1 MLSWISKKNIALNC
15 CKSLLKLLSIE
26 AVNQLSY
33 LPIEILK
40 DKLKTSAKKKF
51 DSSETKKLVA
61 SFKQFGK
68 FKIQYLK
75 KKYVYTGYYD
85 CKNNTVYS
93 SKNRY
98 ILSHEICHATSVFK
112 LNKKYF
118 TYVSKTAYLV
128 FNNLIFIAYL
138 DSFLRQYLG
147 RYASITSSVLSKL
160 AKTASVFVLAE
171 EAQATIRA
179 VSVVKKILGKAQAL
193 EAARLLSTAYGT
205 YVWSVFRGL
214 VIVPAMCRWSY
225 SRTAR

>member
-1 MLSWISKKNIALNC
+1 MLSWITKKNIALNC
-15 CKSLLKLLSIE
+15 CKSLLKLISIE
-26 AVNQLSY
+26 AVNKLSS
-33 LPIEILK
+33 LPLELLK
-40 DKLKTSAKKKF
+40 DKLKSSAKKKF

-61 SFKQFGK
+61 SFKQFDK

-93 SKNRY
+93 SRNQY

-118 TYVSKTAYLV
+118 PYVSKTAYLV

-138 DSFLRQYLG
+138 DSCLRQYLG

-179 VSVVKKILGKAQAL
+179 VSVVKKVLGKTQAL
-193 EAARLLSTAYGT
+193 EAAKLLSTAYGT

>member
-1 MLSWISKKNIALNC
+1 M
-15 CKSLLKLLSIE
+15 
-26 AVNQLSY
+26 
-33 LPIEILK
+33 
-40 DKLKTSAKKKF
+40 
-51 DSSETKKLVA
+51 
-61 SFKQFGK
+61 
-68 FKIQYLK
+68 K

-93 SKNRY
+93 SKNQY

-138 DSFLRQYLG
+138 DSCLRQYLG
-147 RYASITSSVLSKL
+147 RYSSITSSVLSKL

-193 EAARLLSTAYGT
+193 EAAKLLSTAYGT

>member
-93 SKNRY
+93 SKNQY

-118 TYVSKTAYLV
+118 TYISKTAYLV

-160 AKTASVFVLAE
+160 AKTASIFVLAE

-179 VSVVKKILGKAQAL
+179 VSVVKKVLGKTQAL
-193 EAARLLSTAYGT
+193 EAAKLLSTAYGT

>member
-93 SKNRY
+93 SKNQY

-118 TYVSKTAYLV
+118 TYISKTAYLV

-179 VSVVKKILGKAQAL
+179 VSVVKKVLGKTQAL
-193 EAARLLSTAYGT
+193 EAAKLLSTAYGT
-205 YVWSVFRGL
+205 YVWSVLRGL
-214 VIVPAMCRWSY
+214 VIVPAMCRWSFGG
-225 SRTAR
+225 SAR

>member
-93 SKNRY
+93 SKNQY

-118 TYVSKTAYLV
+118 TYISKTAYLV

-179 VSVVKKILGKAQAL
+179 VSVVKNVLGKTQAL
-193 EAARLLSTAYGT
+193 EAAKLLSTAYGT